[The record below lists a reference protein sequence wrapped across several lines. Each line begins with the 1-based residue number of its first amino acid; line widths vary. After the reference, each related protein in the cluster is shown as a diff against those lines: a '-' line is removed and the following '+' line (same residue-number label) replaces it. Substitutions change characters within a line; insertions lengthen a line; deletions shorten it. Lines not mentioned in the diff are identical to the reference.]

1 MGNHQ
6 KSTEDL
12 EFDAKLLQL
21 EKNYY
26 TLQTEEKARK
36 SPDILKSIGKIP
48 PSLQQLPDIITP
60 LEKVKMELRHA
71 QFQIQK

>member
-12 EFDAKLLQL
+12 EFDAKLQEL
-21 EKNYY
+21 ERNYY

-48 PSLQQLPDIITP
+48 HL
-60 LEKVKMELRHA
+60 
-71 QFQIQK
+71 